1 MFFLRR
7 LCCGHAKC
15 LHHNISHCSPEDI
28 QSHVGQTDP
37 WFNFIA
43 NCWPFEASSYHMVA
57 LEIVYLIPV
66 ILSLD
71 PPVLQ
76 LPPALCE
83 IGEEQREYELSL

>member
-1 MFFLRR
+1 MLFRD

-15 LHHNISHCSPEDI
+15 LHHNISQSNAEDI
-28 QSHVGQTDP
+28 QYHVGQSDP

-43 NCWPFEASSYHMVA
+43 NCWLFEAFRYHMVT
-57 LEIVYLIPV
+57 LQMVYLIPV

-71 PPVLQ
+71 PTVLQ
-76 LPPALCE
+76 RPQAPCE